1 MFAAIAG
8 MATAADKTPSPGTW
22 LHAAPFFDDTPK
34 TQEIRRLRMIR
45 NFAGAALVAS
55 VAFAAVPQFAFAAN
69 DADCAAEWAQADAN
83 KDGVIAG
90 PEADRYIA
98 YIRIRSQAAPQD
110 GRITQDA
117 FMAACKGDVFKAKA
131 PDAGAPL
138 KGANSFTESQ
148 AKDRAVAA
156 GYTDIATLA
165 KDDDG
170 IWRGAAKKGPQ
181 SVNVAVDFKGN
192 VVSQ

>member
-1 MFAAIAG
+1 MTRKFAHAAI
-8 MATAADKTPSPGTW
+8 
-22 LHAAPFFDDTPK
+22 
-34 TQEIRRLRMIR
+34 
-45 NFAGAALVAS
+45 FA
-55 VAFAAVPQFAFAAN
+55 VAFAAVPHLAFAAN

-98 YIRIRSQAAPQD
+98 YIRIRSQTAPQD
-110 GRITQDA
+110 GRITKEA
-117 FMAACKGDVFKAKA
+117 FLQACKGDVFKAKA
-131 PDAGAPL
+131 PDTGAPL
-138 KGANSFTESQ
+138 KGANSFTEGQ

-165 KDDDG
+165 KDNDG
-170 IWRGAAKKGPQ
+170 IWRGPAKKGSDP
-181 SVNVAVDFKGN
+181 VNVAVDFKGN

>member
-1 MFAAIAG
+1 MPR
-8 MATAADKTPSPGTW
+8 K
-22 LHAAPFFDDTPK
+22 
-34 TQEIRRLRMIR
+34 
-45 NFAGAALVAS
+45 FAGAAMV
-55 VAFAAVPQFAFAAN
+55 AAVALGAIPQIAFAAN
-69 DADCAAEWAQADAN
+69 DADCAAEWAQADAD

-117 FMAACKGDVFKAKA
+117 FMAACKGDVFKSKA

-165 KDDDG
+165 KDNDG
-170 IWRGAAKKGPQ
+170 IWRGSAKKGADP
-181 SVNVAVDFKGN
+181 VNVAVDFKGN